1 MKNGKL
7 FNPFCDTKLLILNV
21 EKSIQIFKQ
30 RNIISNKL
38 IYLCMLYVMCV
49 LCVFLEGNLFV
60 CWWLQFFEALASWA
74 GNVTED

>member
-1 MKNGKL
+1 
-7 FNPFCDTKLLILNV
+7 
-21 EKSIQIFKQ
+21 
-30 RNIISNKL
+30 
-38 IYLCMLYVMCV
+38 MLYVMCV